1 MFKKMIFVIAAAIT
15 MAAGMNAPASAAM
28 SSLATPAVAQT
39 DAEANIIKVGR
50 RFGGFR
56 RGGFRRGGFRRFR
69 GGFRRHRWG
78 HKRFKFHRRYHWR
91 KYYGYYGYY
100 GYHCFW
106 KYGRKFCY

>member
-1 MFKKMIFVIAAAIT
+1 MLKKMILAVAAAIT
-15 MAAGMNAPASAAM
+15 LAIGVNAPANATM
-28 SSLATPAVAQT
+28 SSLATPAVAQS
-39 DAEANIIKVGR
+39 EATADIVKVGR

-78 HKRFKFHRRYHWR
+78 HRRFKFHRRYHWR
-91 KYYGYYGYY
+91 KYYGHY

>member
-91 KYYGYYGYY
+91 KYYGYYGY
-100 GYHCFW
+100 HCFW

>member
-1 MFKKMIFVIAAAIT
+1 MFKKTIIAIAAAIT
-15 MAAGMNAPASAAM
+15 LTMGVGSPANAMMPGLAS
-28 SSLATPAVAQT
+28 PAVAQA
-39 DAEANIIKVGR
+39 DAEANIVKVGR

-91 KYYGYYGYY
+91 KYYGYYGY
-100 GYHCFW
+100 HCFW